1 MGIEM
6 KNMEAGRC
14 LLCKV
19 PKCSAACAVRT
30 DVPAAMKLYRED
42 RIEEAAQMLYE
53 NNPFSAV
60 TSLVCDWKKSC
71 YGHCVLNARKMP
83 IDWHSIEAEI
93 SIPYLKKVHPRTGI
107 DNGKKVAVIGGGPA
121 GITAA
126 LELREKGCAVTVF
139 DKNERPG
146 GVLRYGIPEFRLE
159 REIIDQYDR
168 ILAEAGVGFAGGADV
183 NAMKFSEIRRE
194 FDAVLIACGASVPRR
209 LDIPGEEHPDI
220 IYALDYLKN
229 PSAYRLKDNVLVIGG
244 GNVTMDACR
253 TAKRA
258 GHDTTVYYRKTFENM
273 PANSMEVQEAINEGI
288 KFCLFEV
295 PVEIR
300 GNKAVMRK
308 CENVVKSD
316 GRIATRMIEGSDHEV
331 EFGSMLVAIS
341 ANVDYNIFGDE
352 KPEFTNGWLTADE
365 GQQTSLPGVFIAG
378 DYILGPATVVEA
390 VESAKKAVKGISD
403 FLKIQ

>member
-1 MGIEM
+1 
-6 KNMEAGRC
+6 
-14 LLCKV
+14 
-19 PKCSAACAVRT
+19 
-30 DVPAAMKLYRED
+30 MKLYRED

-83 IDWHSIEAEI
+83 INWHSIESEI

-126 LELREKGCAVTVF
+126 LELREKGCAVTIF

-168 ILAEAGVGFAGGADV
+168 ILAEAGVGFAGETDV
-183 NAMKFSEIRRE
+183 NAMKLNEIRNK

-209 LDIPGEEHPDI
+209 LDIPGEENPDI

-229 PSAYRLKDNVLVIGG
+229 PSAYQLKDNVLVIGG

-341 ANVDYNIFGDE
+341 ANVDYSIFGDE

-365 GQQTSLPGVFIAG
+365 GQQTSLPSVFIAG

-390 VESAKKAVKGISD
+390 VESAKKAVRGISD

>member
-220 IYALDYLKN
+220 I
-229 PSAYRLKDNVLVIGG
+229 
-244 GNVTMDACR
+244 
-253 TAKRA
+253 
-258 GHDTTVYYRKTFENM
+258 
-273 PANSMEVQEAINEGI
+273 
-288 KFCLFEV
+288 
-295 PVEIR
+295 
-300 GNKAVMRK
+300 
-308 CENVVKSD
+308 
-316 GRIATRMIEGSDHEV
+316 
-331 EFGSMLVAIS
+331 
-341 ANVDYNIFGDE
+341 
-352 KPEFTNGWLTADE
+352 
-365 GQQTSLPGVFIAG
+365 
-378 DYILGPATVVEA
+378 
-390 VESAKKAVKGISD
+390 
-403 FLKIQ
+403 